1 VLIKKCTII
10 IKKVFGDKFRICI
23 QICENPNVLG
33 LQVFGLRVRFKA
45 NPLNLTTHY
54 VKAILGDGF
63 RVVTFQYTP
72 KYKYFKIPIQG
83 CLCVWL
89 MV

>member
-1 VLIKKCTII
+1 M
-10 IKKVFGDKFRICI
+10 FGDKFRICI

-54 VKAILGDGF
+54 VMGLELSHSNTHLNTNILKS
-63 RVVTFQYTP
+63 Q
-72 KYKYFKIPIQG
+72 FKG
-83 CLCVWL
+83 VY
-89 MV
+89 VFG